1 MSAGKIKVVAIS
13 AALILAGVL
22 LLTVARGTAA
32 SSSPVYSPSSLA
44 NEATMEDGQQT
55 TDSATDGQTGIQ
67 GGREFY
73 YKMLLS
79 VSLVAGLGIAA
90 VYVLRKV
97 LPRISNLPGKQIRV
111 VETAYISPRKGIH
124 LIQIGARRLL
134 IASTNETITM
144 LSDVTDSAGDFAPP
158 TGGFAAELEKRS

>member
-1 MSAGKIKVVAIS
+1 MSAGKIKVVAIL
-13 AALILAGVL
+13 AAFIPAGML
-22 LLTVARGTAA
+22 LLTVARATDAP
-32 SSSPVYSPSSLA
+32 SPIV
-44 NEATMEDGQQT
+44 NGVATEEGQQA
-55 TDSATDGQTGIQ
+55 TDATTDGQSGVF

-90 VYVLRKV
+90 IFILKKV

-111 VETAYISPRKGIH
+111 VETAYIAPRKGIH

-144 LSDVTDSAGDFAPP
+144 LSDVTDSAGDFVPP